1 MYVVYTIHSFMV
13 QVWAK
18 YDFAQIYGFVAIA
31 INRLFVLLL
40 QVHVRY
46 LALLAFF
53 YDFVLIFDYVD

>member
-1 MYVVYTIHSFMV
+1 MV